1 MKDKIKKTNGM
12 KTKLLK
18 KTQNDLAFKN
28 KTIRQ
33 QYHSLFEQ
41 FM

>member
-1 MKDKIKKTNGM
+1 MNDTIKNNEM
-12 KTKLLK
+12 KTKLEK

-28 KTIRQ
+28 TTIRQ

-41 FM
+41 FT